1 MRNSFVVDHALEIIF
16 VFDPKGNILYANQ
29 SAEEKLGFAGGLRT
43 RKVWDVFPTAFEE
56 QGNGFDTT
64 FEFGE
69 EPQQIMAYRGN
80 KTCFRAQAR
89 IFYFTEE
96 DIPQYIC
103 MVKDVSEQYV
113 LEKKVEQVH
122 SEAENAMKIKS
133 EFVANV
139 THELRTPVN
148 GILGNVRQ
156 LIGEED
162 DPKKLNTLHVVE
174 RGCND
179 MHNIINNV
187 LDFSKLEA
195 GKFTLEMRPFNFRN
209 MIDYV
214 KANHINKITEK
225 GLDFFVTISPEIP
238 EEIIGDELR
247 VVQILNNL
255 LSNATKFTSVGKV
268 TLEVLKTAQQNN
280 RVELFFM
287 VIDTGIGIDKADEDK
302 LFKSFSQ
309 VDASISRKFG
319 GTGLGLN
326 ICKQLVELMYGSI
339 SVESEKGKGTM
350 FSFSVWFDLPE
361 GTECSSKVDEGVN
374 THSVFEHQDEQD
386 VKEFGSADNL
396 DNLNRQLSKLILS
409 VEMENWE
416 KAEMFMEVIRQ
427 LTEVAPREVKSAV
440 LRLKMAVQKADY
452 DKTIAGYE
460 KVQAELEALGGEENG
475 K

>member
-1 MRNSFVVDHALEIIF
+1 MRNSFLVDHALEIIL
-16 VFDPKGNILYANQ
+16 VFDKAGKIFYANR
-29 SAEEKLGFAGGLRT
+29 SAEEKLDFAGGMCAHRI
-43 RKVWDVFPTAFEE
+43 WDVFPTTFEKS
-56 QGNGFDTT
+56 GNGFHTD
-64 FEFGE
+64 FVFGE
-69 EPQQIMAYRGN
+69 EPQRIMAYRGN
-80 KTCFRAQAR
+80 KTCFRVEAR
-89 IFYFTEE
+89 VFEMDDGGQKEYL
-96 DIPQYIC
+96 C
-103 MVKDVSEQYV
+103 MLKDVSHQYA
-113 LEKKVEQVH
+113 LEKKVEQVR
-122 SEAENAMKIKS
+122 SEAEAAMKVKS

-148 GILGNVRQ
+148 GILGNVAQ
-156 LIGEED
+156 LISEEE

-179 MHNIINNV
+179 MHNIINNI

-195 GKFTLEMRPFNFRN
+195 GKFTLEIRPFNFRG

-247 VVQILNNL
+247 VVQILNHL
-255 LSNATKFTSVGKV
+255 LSNATKFTLVGKV
-268 TLEVLKTAQQNN
+268 TLEVLKTAQEND

-287 VIDTGIGIDKADEDK
+287 VIDTGIGIDKADGDK

-326 ICKQLVELMYGSI
+326 ICKQLVNLMGGSI

-350 FSFSVWFDLPE
+350 FSFSVWFEVPE
-361 GTECSSKVDEGVN
+361 GTKNSEKIDKSVN
-374 THSVFEHQDEQD
+374 AHTMLESQEKPD
-386 VKEFGSADNL
+386 VKEFGSAENL
-396 DNLNRQLSKLILS
+396 DNLKWQLSKLILS

-427 LTEVAPREVKSAV
+427 LTETAPREVKSAA
-440 LRLKMAVQKADY
+440 LRQKMAVQKADY
-452 DKTIAGYE
+452 DKTIAAYE
-460 KVQAELEALGGEENG
+460 KLQHAMDSTEGE
-475 K
+475 